1 MKSFK
6 EHNQQDE
13 AALVSSD
20 RSIIKSILNRLEGIM
35 VKALEKGDV
44 EMVNNIARVAKL
56 KVTKKGQSKGKAFR
70 YDLKK

>member
-70 YDLKK
+70 YDLKR